1 MFRNAIDLFDI
12 FGFKVRADP
21 SWLLIAA
28 LIVWSLSSSY
38 FPVTLEGYSQGVYI
52 SMSVIAMLGLFASL
66 IFHELSHSLV
76 ARRFN
81 LKVGGITLFLFG
93 GVAELEHEP
102 RDPKSEFWIAI
113 AGPLSSYFLA
123 AVAFTLA
130 AMLGPDQAQ
139 TPLYAVISYL
149 ALINIVLATFNLVP
163 AFPLDGG
170 RVLRAALWYYKN
182 DLMSA
187 TRIASQ
193 AGTFFGMVLIILG
206 VMSVFTDAG
215 IGGLWQILIG
225 FFIMSAS
232 RGSYEQLVL
241 KNALRD
247 QTVRSAMSAAPKTAD
262 VKETV
267 EDVVNNIMLKHNI
280 RFVPVLDG
288 DRLLGFVD
296 LPRIQQ
302 IERDNW
308 PSTRLADVY
317 VASDDSNTISPDM
330 PTENLFEKMTG
341 EGQRK
346 FLIAERGHLLGVI
359 ALADLMTYLALR
371 QGLAGPDMQRRRRR

>member
-1 MFRNAIDLFDI
+1 MFKNAIDLFDI
-12 FGFKVRADP
+12 FGFKIRADP

-28 LIVWSLSSSY
+28 LIVWSLSTSY
-38 FPVTLEGYSQGVYI
+38 FPVTLEGYSQGTYI
-52 SMSVIAMLGLFASL
+52 SMSIIAMLGLFASL

-76 ARRFN
+76 ARRFD

-93 GVAELEHEP
+93 GVAELEQEP

-123 AVAFTLA
+123 IVAYILVA
-130 AMLGPDQAQ
+130 ILGQDQAS
-139 TPLYAVISYL
+139 TPLYAVLSYL
-149 ALINIVLATFNLVP
+149 GLINIVLATFNLFP

-170 RVLRAALWYYKN
+170 RVFRAALWHFKG

-193 AGTFFGMVLIILG
+193 AGTFFGIALIILG
-206 VMSVFTDAG
+206 VMSIFTDAG
-215 IGGLWQILIG
+215 LGGLWQILIG

-241 KNALRD
+241 KTALKD
-247 QTVRSAMSAAPKTAD
+247 QTVRTAMSAAPKTAD
-262 VKETV
+262 VDETV
-267 EDVVNNIMLKHNI
+267 EDVVHKIMLKHNI

-302 IERDNW
+302 IEQQDW

-317 VASDDSNTISPDM
+317 IASDDSNTVPPDM
-330 PTENLFEKMTG
+330 PTEVLFQKMSS

-346 FLIAERGHLLGVI
+346 FMIAEKGHLLGVI
-359 ALADLMTYLALR
+359 ALADLLTYLALR
-371 QGLAGPDMQRRRRR
+371 QGLSGQQAPRRR

>member
-1 MFRNAIDLFDI
+1 MFKNAIDLFDI
-12 FGFKVRADP
+12 FGFKIRADP

-28 LIVWSLSSSY
+28 LIVWSLSTSY
-38 FPVTLEGYSQGVYI
+38 FPVTLEGYSQGTYI
-52 SMSVIAMLGLFASL
+52 SMSIIAMLGLFASL

-76 ARRFN
+76 ARRFD

-93 GVAELEHEP
+93 GVAELEQEP

-123 AVAFTLA
+123 VVAYTFV
-130 AMLGPDQAQ
+130 AMLGQDQAS
-139 TPLYAVISYL
+139 TPLYAVLSYL
-149 ALINIVLATFNLVP
+149 GLINIVLATFNLFP

-170 RVLRAALWYYKN
+170 RVLRAALWHFKG

-193 AGTFFGMVLIILG
+193 AGTFFGIALIILG
-206 VMSVFTDAG
+206 VMSIFTDAG

-241 KNALRD
+241 KTALKD
-247 QTVRSAMSAAPKTAD
+247 QTVRTAMSAAPKTAD
-262 VKETV
+262 VHETV

-302 IERDNW
+302 IEQQNW

-317 VASDDSNTISPDM
+317 IACDDSNTVPPDM
-330 PTENLFEKMTG
+330 PTEDVFRKMSA

-346 FLIAERGHLLGVI
+346 FLIAEKGHLLGVI

-371 QGLAGPDMQRRRRR
+371 QGLSGQQKPPRR

>member
-1 MFRNAIDLFDI
+1 MFKNAIDLFDI
-12 FGFKVRADP
+12 FGFKIRADP

-28 LIVWSLSSSY
+28 LIVWSLSTSY
-38 FPVTLEGYSQGVYI
+38 FPVTLEGYSQGTYI
-52 SMSVIAMLGLFASL
+52 SMSIIAMLGLFASL

-76 ARRFN
+76 ARRFD

-93 GVAELEHEP
+93 GVAELEQEP

-123 AVAFTLA
+123 VVAYTFV
-130 AMLGPDQAQ
+130 AMLGQDQAS
-139 TPLYAVISYL
+139 TPLYAVLSYL
-149 ALINIVLATFNLVP
+149 GLINIVLATFNLFP

-170 RVLRAALWYYKN
+170 RVFRAALWHFKG

-193 AGTFFGMVLIILG
+193 AGTFFGIALIILG
-206 VMSVFTDAG
+206 VMSIFTDAG
-215 IGGLWQILIG
+215 LGGLWQILIG

-241 KNALRD
+241 KTALKD
-247 QTVRSAMSAAPKTAD
+247 QTVRTAMSAAPKTAD
-262 VKETV
+262 VEETV
-267 EDVVNNIMLKHNI
+267 EDVVHKIMLKHNI

-302 IERDNW
+302 IEQQDW

-317 VASDDSNTISPDM
+317 IASDDSNTVPPDM
-330 PTENLFEKMTG
+330 PTEVLFQKMSS

-346 FLIAERGHLLGVI
+346 FMIAEKGHLLGVI
-359 ALADLMTYLALR
+359 ALADLLTYLALR
-371 QGLAGPDMQRRRRR
+371 QGLSGQQAPRRR

>member
-12 FGFKVRADP
+12 FGFKIRADP

-28 LIVWSLSSSY
+28 LIVWSLSTSY
-38 FPVTLEGYSQGVYI
+38 FPVTLEGYSQGTYI
-52 SMSVIAMLGLFASL
+52 SMSIVAMLGLFASL
-66 IFHELSHSLV
+66 IFHELAHSLV
-76 ARRFN
+76 ARRFD

-93 GVAELEHEP
+93 GVAELEQEP

-123 AVAFTLA
+123 AVAFVLI
-130 AMLGPDQAQ
+130 AMLGPDRAS
-139 TPLYAVISYL
+139 TPLFAIISYL
-149 ALINIVLATFNLVP
+149 GLINVILATFNLFP

-170 RVLRAALWYYKN
+170 RVFRAALWHFKN
-182 DLMSA
+182 DLMAA
-187 TRIASQ
+187 TRIASR
-193 AGTFFGMVLIILG
+193 AGTFFGIALIILG
-206 VMSVFTDAG
+206 VMSIFTDAG

-241 KNALRD
+241 KTALKD
-247 QTVRSAMSAAPKTAD
+247 QTVRTAMSAAPKTAD
-262 VKETV
+262 VSQTV
-267 EDVVNNIMLKHNI
+267 EDVVNGIMLKHNI

-296 LPRIQQ
+296 LPGIQQ
-302 IERDNW
+302 IERENW

-330 PTENLFEKMTG
+330 PTENVFEKMTG

-346 FLIAERGHLLGVI
+346 FLIAENGRLLGVI
-359 ALADLMTYLALR
+359 ALADLLTYLALR
-371 QGLAGPDMQRRRRR
+371 QGLGAMEMPPRRRR

>member
-1 MFRNAIDLFDI
+1 MFKNAIDLFDI
-12 FGFKVRADP
+12 FGFKIKVDP

-28 LIVWSLSSSY
+28 LIVWSLSTSY
-38 FPVTLEGYSQGVYI
+38 FPVTLEGHSQGTYI
-52 SMSVIAMLGLFASL
+52 SMSIIAMLGLFASL

-76 ARRFN
+76 ARRFD

-93 GVAELEHEP
+93 GVAELEQEP

-123 AVAFTLA
+123 AVAFTFVG
-130 AMLGPDQAQ
+130 MLGPDQAQ
-139 TPLYAVISYL
+139 TPFYAVLSYL
-149 ALINIVLATFNLVP
+149 GLINIVLATFNLFP

-170 RVLRAALWYYKN
+170 RVFRAALWHFKG

-193 AGTFFGMVLIILG
+193 AGTFFGIALIILG
-206 VMSVFTDAG
+206 VMSIFTDAG

-241 KNALRD
+241 KTTLKD
-247 QTVRSAMSAAPKTAD
+247 QTVRTAMSAAPRTAD
-262 VKETV
+262 VQETV
-267 EDVVNNIMLKHNI
+267 EDVVNKIMLKHNI

-302 IERDNW
+302 IDRQDW

-317 VASDDSNTISPDM
+317 VASDDSNTVPPDM
-330 PTENLFEKMTG
+330 PTENLFQKMSR

-346 FLIAERGHLLGVI
+346 FLIADRGHLLGVI
-359 ALADLMTYLALR
+359 ALADLLTYLALR
-371 QGLAGPDMQRRRRR
+371 QGLSRKEPPQRR

>member
-1 MFRNAIDLFDI
+1 MFKNAIDLFDI
-12 FGFKVRADP
+12 FGFKIRADP

-28 LIVWSLSSSY
+28 LIVWSLSTSY
-38 FPVTLEGYSQGVYI
+38 FPVTLEGYSQGTYV
-52 SMSVIAMLGLFASL
+52 SMSIIAMLGLFASL

-76 ARRFN
+76 ARRFD

-93 GVAELEHEP
+93 GVAELEQEP

-123 AVAFTLA
+123 AVAFIFVA
-130 AMLGPDQAQ
+130 IMGSDRAQ
-139 TPLYAVISYL
+139 TPLYAVMSYL
-149 ALINIVLATFNLVP
+149 GLINIVLATFNLFP

-170 RVLRAALWYYKN
+170 RVFRAALWHFKG

-193 AGTFFGMVLIILG
+193 AGSFFGIALIILG
-206 VMSVFTDAG
+206 VMSIFTDAG

-225 FFIMSAS
+225 FFILSAS
-232 RGSYEQLVL
+232 RGSYEQLLL
-241 KNALRD
+241 KTALKD
-247 QTVRSAMSAAPKTAD
+247 QTVRTAMSAAPKTAD
-262 VKETV
+262 IQETV
-267 EDVVNNIMLKHNI
+267 EDVVNKIMLKHNI

-288 DRLLGFVD
+288 DRLLGFID

-302 IERDNW
+302 INRQDW
-308 PSTRLADVY
+308 PSTLLEDVY
-317 VASDDSNTISPDM
+317 IASDDSNTVPPDL
-330 PTENLFEKMTG
+330 PTEDLFQKMSAG
-341 EGQRK
+341 GQRK
-346 FLIAERGHLLGVI
+346 FLIAEKGHLLGVI

-371 QGLAGPDMQRRRRR
+371 QGLSGEQRPRS

>member
-1 MFRNAIDLFDI
+1 MFKNAVDLFDI
-12 FGFKVRADP
+12 FGFKVKADP

-28 LIVWSLSSSY
+28 LIVWSLSTSY
-38 FPVTLEGYSQGVYI
+38 FPVTLEGYSQGTYI
-52 SMSVIAMLGLFASL
+52 SMSIIAMLGLFASL

-76 ARRFN
+76 ARRFD

-93 GVAELEHEP
+93 GVAELEQEP

-123 AVAFTLA
+123 AVAFIVVA
-130 AMLGPDQAQ
+130 IMGSDRAQ
-139 TPLYAVISYL
+139 TPLYAVMSYL
-149 ALINIVLATFNLVP
+149 GLINIVLATFNLFP

-170 RVLRAALWYYKN
+170 RVFRAALWHFKG

-193 AGTFFGMVLIILG
+193 AGSFFGIALIILG
-206 VMSVFTDAG
+206 VMSIFTDAG

-225 FFIMSAS
+225 FFILSAS
-232 RGSYEQLVL
+232 RGSYEQLLL
-241 KNALRD
+241 KTALKD
-247 QTVRSAMSAAPKTAD
+247 QTVRTAMSAAPKTAD
-262 VKETV
+262 IQETV
-267 EDVVNNIMLKHNI
+267 EDVVNKIMLKHNI

-288 DRLLGFVD
+288 DRLLGFID

-302 IERDNW
+302 IDRQDW
-308 PSTRLADVY
+308 PSTRLEDVY
-317 VASDDSNTISPDM
+317 IASDDSNTVPPDL
-330 PTENLFEKMTG
+330 PTEELFQKMSAG
-341 EGQRK
+341 GQRK
-346 FLIAERGHLLGVI
+346 FLIAEKGHLLGVI

-371 QGLAGPDMQRRRRR
+371 QGLSGEQRPRS

>member
-1 MFRNAIDLFDI
+1 MFKNAVDLFDI
-12 FGFKVRADP
+12 FGFKVKADP

-28 LIVWSLSSSY
+28 LIVWSLSTSY
-38 FPVTLEGYSQGVYI
+38 FPVTLEGYSQGTYI
-52 SMSVIAMLGLFASL
+52 SMSIIAMLGLFASL

-76 ARRFN
+76 ARRFD

-93 GVAELEHEP
+93 GVAELEQEP

-123 AVAFTLA
+123 AVAFIFVA
-130 AMLGPDQAQ
+130 IMGSDRAQ
-139 TPLYAVISYL
+139 TPLYAVMSYL
-149 ALINIVLATFNLVP
+149 GLINIVLATFNLFP

-170 RVLRAALWYYKN
+170 RVFRAALWHFKG

-193 AGTFFGMVLIILG
+193 AGSFFGIALIILG
-206 VMSVFTDAG
+206 VMSIFTDAG

-225 FFIMSAS
+225 FFILSAS
-232 RGSYEQLVL
+232 RGSYEQLLL
-241 KNALRD
+241 KTALKD
-247 QTVRSAMSAAPKTAD
+247 QTVRTAMSAAPKTAD
-262 VKETV
+262 VNETV
-267 EDVVNNIMLKHNI
+267 EDVVNKIMLKHNI

-288 DRLLGFVD
+288 DRLLGFID

-302 IERDNW
+302 IDRQDW
-308 PSTRLADVY
+308 PSTRLEDVY
-317 VASDDSNTISPDM
+317 IASDDSNTVPPDL
-330 PTENLFEKMTG
+330 PTEELFQKMSAG
-341 EGQRK
+341 GQRK
-346 FLIAERGHLLGVI
+346 FLIAEKGHLLGVI

-371 QGLAGPDMQRRRRR
+371 QGLSGEQRPRS

>member
-28 LIVWSLSSSY
+28 LIVWSLSTSY
-38 FPVTLEGYSQGVYI
+38 FPVMLEGYSQTVYI
-52 SMSVIAMLGLFASL
+52 SMAVIAMLGLFASL

-93 GVAELEHEP
+93 GVAELEQEP

-123 AVAFTLA
+123 IVAYIFVA
-130 AMLGPDQAQ
+130 ILGPGQAS
-139 TPLYAVISYL
+139 TPLYAVVSYL
-149 ALINIVLATFNLVP
+149 GLINIVLATFNLFP

-170 RVLRAALWYYKN
+170 RVFRAALWHFKG

-187 TRIASQ
+187 TRIASR
-193 AGTFFGMVLIILG
+193 AGTFFGIALIILG
-206 VMSVFTDAG
+206 VMSIFTDAG

-232 RGSYEQLVL
+232 RGSYEQLVMKTAL
-241 KNALRD
+241 KD
-247 QTVRSAMSAAPKTAD
+247 QTVRTAMSAAPKTAD

-267 EDVVNNIMLKHNI
+267 ENVVNNIMLKHNI

-288 DRLLGFVD
+288 DRLLGYVD
-296 LPRIQQ
+296 LPGIQQ
-302 IERDNW
+302 IEPSDW
-308 PSTRLADVY
+308 PSTRVADVY

-330 PTENLFEKMTG
+330 PTENLFQKMSA

-346 FLIAERGHLLGVI
+346 FLIAEKGHLVGVI
-359 ALADLMTYLALR
+359 ALADLLTYLALR
-371 QGLAGPDMQRRRRR
+371 QGLGAMEPPPRRRH

>member
-1 MFRNAIDLFDI
+1 MFKNAIDLFDI
-12 FGFKVRADP
+12 FGFKIRADP

-28 LIVWSLSSSY
+28 LIVWSLSTSY
-38 FPVTLEGYSQGVYI
+38 FPVTLEGYSQGTYI
-52 SMSVIAMLGLFASL
+52 SMSIIAMLGLFASL

-76 ARRFN
+76 ARRFD

-93 GVAELEHEP
+93 GVAELEQEP

-123 AVAFTLA
+123 VVAYTFV
-130 AMLGPDQAQ
+130 AMLGQDQAS
-139 TPLYAVISYL
+139 TPLYAVLSYL
-149 ALINIVLATFNLVP
+149 GLINIILATFNLFP

-170 RVLRAALWYYKN
+170 RVFRAALWHFKG

-193 AGTFFGMVLIILG
+193 AGTFFGIALIILG
-206 VMSVFTDAG
+206 VMSIFTDAG

-241 KNALRD
+241 KTALKD
-247 QTVRSAMSAAPKTAD
+247 QTVRTAMSAAPKTAD
-262 VKETV
+262 VHETV

-302 IERDNW
+302 IEQQNW

-317 VASDDSNTISPDM
+317 IACDDSNTVPPDM
-330 PTENLFEKMTG
+330 PTEDVFRKMSA

-346 FLIAERGHLLGVI
+346 FLIAEKGHLLGVI

-371 QGLAGPDMQRRRRR
+371 QGLSGQQKPPRR

>member
-1 MFRNAIDLFDI
+1 MFKNAIDLFDI
-12 FGFKVRADP
+12 FGFKIRADP

-28 LIVWSLSSSY
+28 LIVWSLSTSY
-38 FPVTLEGYSQGVYI
+38 FPVTLEGYSQGTYV
-52 SMSVIAMLGLFASL
+52 SMSIIAMLGLFASL

-76 ARRFN
+76 ARRFD

-93 GVAELEHEP
+93 GVAELEQEP

-123 AVAFTLA
+123 AVAFIFVA
-130 AMLGPDQAQ
+130 IMGSDRAQ
-139 TPLYAVISYL
+139 TPLYAVMSYL
-149 ALINIVLATFNLVP
+149 GLINIVLATFNLFP

-170 RVLRAALWYYKN
+170 RVFRAALWHFKG

-193 AGTFFGMVLIILG
+193 AGSFFGIALIILG
-206 VMSVFTDAG
+206 VMSIFTDAG

-225 FFIMSAS
+225 FFILSAS
-232 RGSYEQLVL
+232 RGSYEQLLL
-241 KNALRD
+241 KTALKD
-247 QTVRSAMSAAPKTAD
+247 QTVRTAMSAAPKTAD
-262 VKETV
+262 VNETV
-267 EDVVNNIMLKHNI
+267 EDVVNKIMLKHNI

-288 DRLLGFVD
+288 DRLLGFID

-302 IERDNW
+302 IDRQDW
-308 PSTRLADVY
+308 PSTRLEDVY
-317 VASDDSNTISPDM
+317 IASDDSNTVPPDL
-330 PTENLFEKMTG
+330 PTEELFQKMSAG
-341 EGQRK
+341 GQRK
-346 FLIAERGHLLGVI
+346 FLIAEKGHLLGVI

-371 QGLAGPDMQRRRRR
+371 QGLSGEQRPRS

>member
-1 MFRNAIDLFDI
+1 MFKNAIDLFDI
-12 FGFKVRADP
+12 FGFKIRADP

-28 LIVWSLSSSY
+28 LIVWSLSTSY
-38 FPVTLEGYSQGVYI
+38 FPVTLEGYSQGTYV
-52 SMSVIAMLGLFASL
+52 SMSIIAMLGLFASL

-76 ARRFN
+76 ARRFD

-93 GVAELEHEP
+93 GVAELEQEP

-123 AVAFTLA
+123 IVAYILVSI
-130 AMLGPDQAQ
+130 LGQDQAS
-139 TPLYAVISYL
+139 TPLYAVLSYL
-149 ALINIVLATFNLVP
+149 GLINIVLATFNLFP

-170 RVLRAALWYYKN
+170 RVFRAALWHFKG

-193 AGTFFGMVLIILG
+193 AGTFFGIALIILG
-206 VMSVFTDAG
+206 VMSIFTDAG
-215 IGGLWQILIG
+215 LGGLWQILIG

-241 KNALRD
+241 KTALKD
-247 QTVRSAMSAAPKTAD
+247 QTVRTAMSAAPKTAD
-262 VKETV
+262 VEETV
-267 EDVVNNIMLKHNI
+267 EDVVHKIMLKHNI

-302 IERDNW
+302 IEQQDW

-317 VASDDSNTISPDM
+317 IASDDSNTVPPDM
-330 PTENLFEKMTG
+330 PTEVLFQKMSS

-346 FLIAERGHLLGVI
+346 FMIAEKGHLLGVI
-359 ALADLMTYLALR
+359 ALADLLTYLALR
-371 QGLAGPDMQRRRRR
+371 QGLSGQQAPRRR

>member
-1 MFRNAIDLFDI
+1 MFKNAIDLFDI
-12 FGFKVRADP
+12 FGFKIRADP

-28 LIVWSLSSSY
+28 LIVWSLSTSY
-38 FPVTLEGYSQGVYI
+38 FPVTLEGYSQGTYI
-52 SMSVIAMLGLFASL
+52 SMSIIAMLGLFASL

-76 ARRFN
+76 ARRFD

-93 GVAELEHEP
+93 GVAELEQEP

-123 AVAFTLA
+123 IVAYILVA
-130 AMLGPDQAQ
+130 ILGQDQAS
-139 TPLYAVISYL
+139 TPLYAVLSYL
-149 ALINIVLATFNLVP
+149 GLINIVLATFNLFP

-170 RVLRAALWYYKN
+170 RVFRAALWHFKG

-193 AGTFFGMVLIILG
+193 AGTFFGIALIILG
-206 VMSVFTDAG
+206 VMSIFTDAG
-215 IGGLWQILIG
+215 LGGLWQILIG

-241 KNALRD
+241 KTALKD
-247 QTVRSAMSAAPKTAD
+247 QTVRTAMSAAPKTAD
-262 VKETV
+262 VEETV
-267 EDVVNNIMLKHNI
+267 EDVVHKIMLKHNI

-302 IERDNW
+302 IEQQDW

-317 VASDDSNTISPDM
+317 IASDDSNTVPPDM
-330 PTENLFEKMTG
+330 PTEVLFQKMSS

-346 FLIAERGHLLGVI
+346 FMIAEKGHLLGVI
-359 ALADLMTYLALR
+359 ALADLLTYLALR
-371 QGLAGPDMQRRRRR
+371 QGLSGQQAPRRR

>member
-1 MFRNAIDLFDI
+1 MFKNAVDLFDI
-12 FGFKVRADP
+12 FGFKVKADP

-28 LIVWSLSSSY
+28 LIVWSLSTSY
-38 FPVTLEGYSQGVYI
+38 FPVTLEGYSQGTYI
-52 SMSVIAMLGLFASL
+52 SMSIIAMLGLFASL

-76 ARRFN
+76 ARRFD

-93 GVAELEHEP
+93 GVAELEQEP

-123 AVAFTLA
+123 AVAFIVVA
-130 AMLGPDQAQ
+130 IMGSDRAQ
-139 TPLYAVISYL
+139 TPLYAVMSYL
-149 ALINIVLATFNLVP
+149 GLINIVLATFNLFP

-170 RVLRAALWYYKN
+170 RVFRAALWHFKG

-193 AGTFFGMVLIILG
+193 AGSFFGIALIILG
-206 VMSVFTDAG
+206 VMSIFTDAG

-225 FFIMSAS
+225 FFILSAS
-232 RGSYEQLVL
+232 RGSYEQLLL
-241 KNALRD
+241 KTALKD
-247 QTVRSAMSAAPKTAD
+247 QTVRTAMSAAPKTAD
-262 VKETV
+262 VNETV
-267 EDVVNNIMLKHNI
+267 EDVVNKIMLKHNI

-288 DRLLGFVD
+288 DRLLGFID

-302 IERDNW
+302 IDRQDW
-308 PSTRLADVY
+308 PSTRLEDVY
-317 VASDDSNTISPDM
+317 IASDDSNTVPPDL
-330 PTENLFEKMTG
+330 PTEELFQKMSAG
-341 EGQRK
+341 GQRK
-346 FLIAERGHLLGVI
+346 FLIAEKGHLLGVI

-371 QGLAGPDMQRRRRR
+371 QGLSGEQRPRS

>member
-1 MFRNAIDLFDI
+1 MFKNAIDLFDI
-12 FGFKVRADP
+12 FGFKIRVDP

-28 LIVWSLSSSY
+28 LIVWSLSTSY
-38 FPVTLEGYSQGVYI
+38 FPVTLEGYSQGTYI
-52 SMSVIAMLGLFASL
+52 SMSIIAMLGLFASL

-76 ARRFN
+76 ARRFD
-81 LKVGGITLFLFG
+81 LRVGGITLFLFG
-93 GVAELEHEP
+93 GVAELEQEP

-123 AVAFTLA
+123 AVAFIIVA
-130 AMLGPDQAQ
+130 ILGPDQAQ

-149 ALINIVLATFNLVP
+149 GLINIVLATFNLFP

-170 RVLRAALWYYKN
+170 RVLRAALWHFKG

-193 AGTFFGMVLIILG
+193 AGTFFGIALIILG
-206 VMSVFTDAG
+206 VMSIFTGAG

-241 KNALRD
+241 KTALKD
-247 QTVRSAMSAAPKTAD
+247 QTVRTAMSAAPKTAD
-262 VKETV
+262 VHETV
-267 EDVVNNIMLKHNI
+267 EDVVNKIMLKHNV

-302 IERDNW
+302 IERDDW

-317 VASDDSNTISPDM
+317 VAADDSNTISPDM
-330 PTENLFEKMTG
+330 PTENVFQKMST

-346 FLIAERGHLLGVI
+346 FLIAEKGRLLGVI
-359 ALADLMTYLALR
+359 ALADLLKYLALR
-371 QGLAGPDMQRRRRR
+371 QGLGGQQPPRRR